1 MLVLFLFAFI
11 YYRIAEQFNK
21 NRWLWAA
28 VGGLG
33 YAAIQ
38 FALSILYALLI
49 ELGFITIKN
58 STLVTVILIGISG
71 GIMYFIYTRLR
82 RKWESEDDTF
92 SGDSINEIGS
102 QQNDSL

>member
-1 MLVLFLFAFI
+1 MLVLFIFAFI

-38 FALSILYALLI
+38 FELSIVHALLF
-49 ELGFITIKN
+49 ELGFINIEYPI
-58 STLVTVILIGISG
+58 LVTFIIIGISG
-71 GIMYFIYTRLR
+71 GILYYMIEKQMGKRIQYIFR
-82 RKWESEDDTF
+82 RF
-92 SGDSINEIGS
+92 Y
-102 QQNDSL
+102 